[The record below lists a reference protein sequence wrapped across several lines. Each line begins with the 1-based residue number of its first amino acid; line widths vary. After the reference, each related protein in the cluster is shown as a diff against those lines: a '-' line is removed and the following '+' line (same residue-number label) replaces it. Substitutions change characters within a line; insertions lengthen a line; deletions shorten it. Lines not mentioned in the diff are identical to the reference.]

1 MTDVA
6 TLDARVKVLRAG
18 SFAESTKRTYST
30 YLTCYLRFCGK
41 LDINPVPLSTS
52 NLGRYIAYLSLK
64 LKFNSITNYLTVIKH
79 LHVEAGLENP
89 VQCHYISSILRGT
102 RRVLGQG
109 VKSKL
114 PITPRILADIFT
126 MLDFSTSLDVVFW
139 AVCLVAFFTF
149 FRKSNLLAPS
159 PACFDP
165 ERHLSR
171 HHISFSEGGA
181 VIQVN
186 WSKTIQFSERV
197 LRIPLPVIRNCV
209 LCPSRALWL
218 SLKLSDTSNQAV
230 SAFRYRSATGVVD
243 LTYSV
248 FLARLRGCLGQLG
261 VDVTSYSGH
270 SFRRGGAS
278 FALECGVPSEL
289 IQAQGDWRSDVYL
302 SYLDPSLGFRQ
313 RVAHTLGQAVGA
325 MLSNS

>member
-1 MTDVA
+1 MCNVFASVIITLQYRLLAIWVA
-6 TLDARVKVLRAG
+6 ALLHNKSYEALSFLLSRLVPDNGCIKAGGRVKVLRVG

-30 YLTCYLRFCGK
+30 YLTCYLKCCGK

-64 LKFNSITNYLTVIKH
+64 LKLNSITNYLTVIKN
-79 LHVEAGLENP
+79 LHVEAGLANP
-89 VQCHYISSILRGT
+89 AHYHYIYSILRGT

-109 VKSKL
+109 VMSKL
-114 PITPRILADIFT
+114 PITPRMLANIFTLLSLDIF
-126 MLDFSTSLDVVFW
+126 FW

-159 PACFDP
+159 PACLDP

-186 WSKTIQFSERV
+186 WSKAIQFSERV
-197 LRIPLPVIRNCV
+197 LRIHLPVIHNRV
-209 LCPSRALWL
+209 FCPSGALWL
-218 SLKLSDTSNQAV
+218 SLKLSDTSDQDV

-243 LTYSV
+243 LTFSL
-248 FLARLRGCLGQLG
+248 FLERLPRPVGSICHQL
-261 VDVTSYSGH
+261 
-270 SFRRGGAS
+270 
-278 FALECGVPSEL
+278 LE
-289 IQAQGDWRSDVYL
+289 A
-302 SYLDPSLGFRQ
+302 
-313 RVAHTLGQAVGA
+313 
-325 MLSNS
+325 

>member
-1 MTDVA
+1 M
-6 TLDARVKVLRAG
+6 
-18 SFAESTKRTYST
+18 
-30 YLTCYLRFCGK
+30 
-41 LDINPVPLSTS
+41 
-52 NLGRYIAYLSLK
+52 
-64 LKFNSITNYLTVIKH
+64 
-79 LHVEAGLENP
+79 EAGLENP

-186 WSKTIQFSERV
+186 WSKTIYSLAKGCCAF
-197 LRIPLPVIRNCV
+197 
-209 LCPSRALWL
+209 LCQSYPTACSV
-218 SLKLSDTSNQAV
+218 AV
-230 SAFRYRSATGVVD
+230 AQTVWHIES
-243 LTYSV
+243 
-248 FLARLRGCLGQLG
+248 GCLCFSVSVGDG
-261 VDVTSYSGH
+261 
-270 SFRRGGAS
+270 RGWPNLLCLLS
-278 FALECGVPSEL
+278 VPTRL
-289 IQAQGDWRSDVYL
+289 PR
-302 SYLDPSLGFRQ
+302 P
-313 RVAHTLGQAVGA
+313 VG
-325 MLSNS
+325 SRCH

>member
-1 MTDVA
+1 MYFGWHFH
-6 TLDARVKVLRAG
+6 DAR
-18 SFAESTKRTYST
+18 FFY
-30 YLTCYLRFCGK
+30 
-41 LDINPVPLSTS
+41 
-52 NLGRYIAYLSLK
+52 
-64 LKFNSITNYLTVIKH
+64 
-79 LHVEAGLENP
+79 
-89 VQCHYISSILRGT
+89 
-102 RRVLGQG
+102 
-109 VKSKL
+109 
-114 PITPRILADIFT
+114 
-126 MLDFSTSLDVVFW
+126 SLDVVFW

-165 ERHLSR
+165 QRHLSR

-181 VIQVN
+181 VIRVN

-197 LRIPLPVIRNCV
+197 LRIPLPVIPNCV

-270 SFRRGGAS
+270 SYRRGGAS

-302 SYLDPSLGFRQ
+302 SYLDPSLGFRK